1 MKRFTVLT
9 AILSLVVA
17 AGWAFFQ
24 AVSDS
29 KASPERKYDN
39 TPILVY
45 DGRAEMEKAIR
56 AGDENRAISEANTA
70 WPTVYDI
77 TGALPG
83 AINLERDDVTTK
95 PVIVYDAT
103 GAMLDAIQP

>member
-1 MKRFTVLT
+1 M
-9 AILSLVVA
+9 A
-17 AGWAFFQ
+17 
-24 AVSDS
+24 
-29 KASPERKYDN
+29 KYDN
-39 TPILVY
+39 TPSLVY
-45 DGRAEMEKAIR
+45 DARAEMEKAIR
-56 AGDENRAISEANTA
+56 AGDENRAISETNTA

-83 AINLERDDVTTK
+83 AINLDRDDVTTK